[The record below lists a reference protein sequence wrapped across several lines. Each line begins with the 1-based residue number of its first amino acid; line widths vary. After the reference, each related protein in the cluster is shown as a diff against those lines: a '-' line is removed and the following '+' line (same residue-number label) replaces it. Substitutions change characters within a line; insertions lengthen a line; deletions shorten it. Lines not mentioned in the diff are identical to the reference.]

1 MQFADDTPPQGVI
14 PEVYP
19 KQPPINLL
27 EPELLRPNNF
37 FAFEGIDGAGK
48 SSLIAE
54 VVAICRA
61 REVGV
66 RVMKLGRSDV
76 TVHALERAKWLNSNP
91 MTFSLLNWVSLYE
104 QATQARADFNSDVRV
119 LVDRYILTLKVRGLL
134 EGMSTDFMKPL
145 EANLPRPS
153 ILFFIDCDPDLC
165 CQRIL
170 SSHREITYFEAGSR
184 IVNGPGQRMLERDPS
199 ARQASPGRE
208 AGLRS
213 HLHRMRAALKALAE
227 REDNV
232 VMVDNS
238 GPPQRALAVI
248 LAAMGCRDRDQSP
261 ERGQSGATADPASRC
276 AP

>member
-1 MQFADDTPPQGVI
+1 MQFVDDTPPQGVI
-14 PEVYP
+14 PQIYP

-27 EPELLRPNNF
+27 EPALLRPNNF

-54 VVAICRA
+54 VVAACRA
-61 REVGV
+61 CETGA

-76 TVHALERAKWLNSNP
+76 TAHALERAKWLNANP

-134 EGMSTDFMKPL
+134 EGMSADFMEPL

-184 IVNGPGQRMLERDPS
+184 IVDGPGVPMIERDPA

-208 AGLRS
+208 QSLRS

-227 REDNV
+227 REENV
-232 VMVDNS
+232 VVVDNS
-238 GPPQRALAVI
+238 GPPQQALAVI
-248 LAAMGCRDRDQSP
+248 LKAMGLP
-261 ERGQSGATADPASRC
+261 YSR
-276 AP
+276 